1 MSGEASTIKILIA
14 TDNHLGMTTNSLI
27 FRLGYME
34 KDALRGRDSLTT
46 FEEILKIAKTN
57 QVDFILLGGTKPSLS
72 CIPGDLFHD
81 NKPSRAC
88 LYSTMALFREYCWGD
103 RACPLEMLS
112 DPSAMLAGQRISTV
126 NYLDPN
132 INVSLFHNLQVSTPV
147 FTIHGNHD
155 DPTGDGRYSAVDLLA
170 VAGFVNYYG
179 KVGNVDDITLSPIL
193 LKKGDTKL
201 ALYGLGNVRDERL
214 NRTFRR

>member
-1 MSGEASTIKILIA
+1 
-14 TDNHLGMTTNSLI
+14 
-27 FRLGYME
+27 
-34 KDALRGRDSLTT
+34 
-46 FEEILKIAKTN
+46 
-57 QVDFILLGGTKPSLS
+57 
-72 CIPGDLFHD
+72 
-81 NKPSRAC
+81 
-88 LYSTMALFREYCWGD
+88 
-103 RACPLEMLS
+103 
-112 DPSAMLAGQRISTV
+112 
-126 NYLDPN
+126 
-132 INVSLFHNLQVSTPV
+132 V

-214 NRTFRR
+214 NRTFRRYGLVVLYV